1 MLGHVGTIFRSW
13 ALLGRILQ
21 LLLRLLS
28 LLAGFGGPRDAPGSI
43 LEGPG
48 RVRGRFGR
56 PYGLI
61 FRCFFAPA
69 ILQCETSPKGVS
81 YWKNQYETRFF
92 TYRAQRAH
100 IKKRCKIVSKAFR
113 AALPQKSMLK
123 TCLGARPPRFWR
135 GLGHFLAGFWA
146 LLGVSWLFL
155 GAS

>member
-13 ALLGRILQ
+13 ALLGRILH
-21 LLLRLLS
+21 LLVRLLS

-48 RVRGRFGR
+48 RVRGRFWR
-56 PYGLI
+56 PEGLV
-61 FRCFFAPA
+61 FRCFLAPA
-69 ILQCETSPKGVS
+69 ILQCEISPEGVS

-92 TYRAQRAH
+92 TYRMQCAH

-123 TCLGARPPRFWR
+123 TCLRTRPPRFWR
-135 GLGHFLAGFWA
+135 GPGHFLPGFWA
-146 LLGVSWLFL
+146 LLGVSWLSL